1 MNWELFD
8 EQWRRRYEYATLAVL
23 TEILAYAVP
32 DTSAEEFAWRWR
44 CARLLHFEGMLA
56 DEESDASA
64 GQVASLFISGAE
76 HAKRA
81 VEISKHGVEGQ
92 FWLGVNALE
101 AGRRKGALAAGAAL
115 SSASKNI
122 ERAMKISEEYHFAG
136 PVRVWGRIQHLKPLI
151 LGGSL
156 DRAHECFRRALQISP
171 DNSTTLL
178 YYAEALWADRQPK
191 PARELCEKIISAP
204 NDPNWIWEQARDR
217 RLAAKLL
224 EEINRSRDT

>member
-1 MNWELFD
+1 MNWEIFD
-8 EQWRRRYEYATLAVL
+8 ERWRRRYEDDTLAAL
-23 TEILAYAVP
+23 TEIFKNAAP
-32 DTSAEEFAWRWR
+32 DTGAEEYEWRWR
-44 CARLLHFEGMLA
+44 RARLLHFAAMVS
-56 DEESDASA
+56 EEKSA
-64 GQVASLFISGAE
+64 PATDVARLFSEGAE
-76 HAKRA
+76 QAKRA

-191 PARELCEKIISAP
+191 PARELCEKILSAP
-204 NDPNWIWEQARDR
+204 DDPAWMWEQARDR

>member
-8 EQWRRRYEYATLAVL
+8 EQWRQRYEGDTFAALAEVFKSAAPD
-23 TEILAYAVP
+23 TGPEAYAW
-32 DTSAEEFAWRWR
+32 SWRRARLAHFAAMQAEENGVPAAQI
-44 CARLLHFEGMLA
+44 ARLFGE
-56 DEESDASA
+56 
-64 GQVASLFISGAE
+64 GAE
-76 HAKRA
+76 QAKRA

-115 SSASKNI
+115 SSASKHV
-122 ERAMKISEEYHFAG
+122 EQAMKISEEYHFAG

-156 DRAHECFRRALQISP
+156 DRANECFRRALQIAP

-191 PARELCEKIISAP
+191 AARASCETILSAP
-204 NDPNWIWEQARDR
+204 SDPEWVWEQARDR
-217 RLAAKLL
+217 RLATKLL
-224 EEINRSRDT
+224 EQINRSRDE